1 MPILLRNFAVD
12 FRVGEDALLEH
23 ILRRLSL
30 DRDQVAGWRV
40 VGKGLDA
47 RKKSA
52 IRYVYAIELSV
63 KDEAACIERFPGDPE
78 LYEDLAGTYFEMGW
92 VKESREIL
100 NEGLK
105 KFPDHQGLKEMAE
118 ELDEGEDDPDGNRP
132 PLLGLILLMT
142 MLGKKLKK
150 K

>member
-1 MPILLRNFAVD
+1 M
-12 FRVGEDALLEH
+12 GWKKDA
-23 ILRRLSL
+23 IK
-30 DRDQVAGWRV
+30 VAQEGL
-40 VGKGLDA
+40 KG
-47 RKKSA
+47 
-52 IRYVYAIELSV
+52 
-63 KDEAACIERFPGDPE
+63 FPDDPE
-78 LYEDLAGTYFEMGW
+78 LYGDLAGAYLEMGW

-105 KFPDHQGLKEMAE
+105 KFPDHEGLKEMAE
-118 ELDEGEDDPDGNRP
+118 ELDEGTDDPDGNKP